1 MTANMMKRRLFI
13 DMDGVIVDFDKAKF
27 EADLTG
33 EQIKKM
39 PGAYFRMDPIPGALE
54 AVHSAIGMGYD
65 VWLATKPPT
74 GYPHAYAD
82 KVAWV
87 LHHIPDLKRK
97 IILTH
102 DKGLLGGEADILVD
116 DRPHKANCESF
127 RGHLVHHKSWEE
139 TMKVLRFYS
148 PSRPT
153 SGEHISDI
161 FNGKIRCQCGK
172 LKGPPSHWL
181 FEPNGTRHSIGER
194 CGTRPPPPEVWAKYK
209 KLAEEWARFDA
220 ERKAYEALPWWK
232 RTFKSYPMMPELM
245 PRW

>member
-1 MTANMMKRRLFI
+1 MNKYKRRLFI

-54 AVHSAIGMGYD
+54 AVNSAIGMGYD

-87 LHHIPDLKRK
+87 LRHIPHLKRK

-139 TMKVLRFYS
+139 TMRVLRFYS

-153 SGEHISDI
+153 YGEHIGNI
-161 FNGKIRCQCGK
+161 FNGHIRCQCGK
-172 LKGPPSHWL
+172 TKGPPSHWQY
-181 FEPNGTRHSIGER
+181 ESNGRRHSIPDL
-194 CGTRPPPPEVWAKYK
+194 CNPEVPDPALWERTKAIMQLWNKYCVDRDKYK
-209 KLAEEWARFDA
+209 
-220 ERKAYEALPWWK
+220 ALPLWK
-232 RTFKSYPMMPELM
+232 RLFRSAPVMPPLT